1 MRQHGAKEGVRQNR
15 SQAHQLRSA
24 AMDLGAE
31 LTSRLASATP
41 GLATGALTTAAVAAL
56 VVVLIPTIWLRL
68 RVAVTLVHELGHAI
82 IGIAF
87 GRRFTG
93 FVVRGDMS
101 GHAVTVGPARG
112 FGRIATTWA
121 GYPMPALVG
130 LLMVRSATTGYAA
143 TLLFGCLVT
152 LVVVLVFVRSAGT
165 FITVAAA
172 AAGVGALWWW
182 RHDAMQALA
191 VVTTGLVLLIGA
203 WRHLGALTS
212 SHGRRD
218 SGSDAA
224 VLRQLTGIPAVLW
237 LVTFA
242 ATLAAATWAVARMLL
257 NLG

>member
-1 MRQHGAKEGVRQNR
+1 MDIGTELTARLG
-15 SQAHQLRSA
+15 SA
-24 AMDLGAE
+24 A
-31 LTSRLASATP
+31 P
-41 GLATGALTTAAVAAL
+41 GLTGGALATAALAAL
-56 VVVLIPTIWLRL
+56 AVVLVPTIWLQL
-68 RVAVTLVHELGHAI
+68 RIAVTLVHELGHAI

-130 LLMVRSATTGYAA
+130 LLMVWSATTGYAA
-143 TLLFGCLVT
+143 ALLFACLVT

-165 FITVAAA
+165 LATVAAA
-172 AAGVGALWWW
+172 GVGIGALWWW
-182 RHDAMQALA
+182 RNDEVQALA

-218 SGSDAA
+218 PGSDAA
-224 VLRQLTGIPAVLW
+224 VLRQLTGIPAVVW
-237 LVTFA
+237 IGTFVA
-242 ATLAAATWAVARMLL
+242 VLAAATWEAARLL
-257 NLG
+257 LALV